1 MLDENKV
8 KGNDNYDSINSNNSY
23 YVDLNNDDNDADC
36 LSHVAVQ
43 KNEVF
48 H

>member
-23 YVDLNNDDNDADC
+23 YVDLNNDADC

-43 KNEVF
+43 KNELF